1 MEKIVEKIVE
11 KIKNGSAMIVRGI
24 IGLMIAIGMSII
36 GLIVTICV
44 IVMMAVT
51 LVISVIATMFG
62 MDKLGDLG
70 NEIMNGLVNYIESKW
85 D

>member
-1 MEKIVEKIVE
+1 MKMEKIVE

-24 IGLMIAIGMSII
+24 IGLMIAVVMSII
-36 GLIVTICV
+36 GLIVTVCV

-51 LVISVIATMFG
+51 LFIRVIATMFG
-62 MDKLGDLG
+62 MDKLEDLSD
-70 NEIMNGLVNYIESKW
+70 ELMNGLVDYIESKW